1 MEGNNDTISKL
12 SNIVLLVK
20 KISLIR
26 LRNSNVEPI
35 EKAEEGRILL
45 RKHAKAQRNIMD
57 LGN

>member
-35 EKAEEGRILL
+35 EKVEEGRILL

-57 LGN
+57 LGI